1 MILENKEFILES
13 EPTRTVVKDDD
24 LIKVAEH
31 INNGIE
37 DGLSESEIQTLLDW
51 DIENTRQNIEIY
63 IGTDIKDI
71 DMMGLCGFA
80 QTSSLQPFE
89 GIFKTTYNSTLDF
102 NTPKIEFVTRELR
115 HAFGT
120 VEFPLKTK
128 NGVEKKQY
136 LIDATYRQFFKTI
149 MCENPE
155 YSLKGTYEMDPG
167 YFICCKYRRTP
178 EGINMATQLLKK
190 GYVELTDEN
199 LKLYIDS
206 FIYSSIYRTCQDLLH
221 DMKRLDIDFYKS
233 RIRKL
238 KPAEQEFD
246 VGRLMKYDC
255 IIGIPYVEYNVKK
268 K

>member
-1 MILENKEFILES
+1 MVFKDKNFIIES
-13 EPTRTVVKDDD
+13 EPIRTIVDDD
-24 LIKVAEH
+24 ALIKVAEH

-51 DIENTRQNIEIY
+51 DIENTRQNIEKY
-63 IGTDIKDI
+63 IGTSIQND

-80 QTSSLQPFE
+80 QTSSLLPFE
-89 GIFKTTYNSTLDF
+89 KKFKVTYNSTLDF
-102 NTPKIEFVTRELR
+102 NTSKIEFINKELR

-120 VEFPLKTK
+120 IEFPLKTK

-155 YSLKGTYEMDPG
+155 YRLNGTYEMDPG
-167 YFICCKYRRTP
+167 YFICCKYRRTKKSI
-178 EGINMATQLLKK
+178 ELAKQLLKK

-206 FIYSSIYRTCQDLLH
+206 FMYSSIYRTNQDLLH
-221 DMKRLDIDFYKS
+221 DMKKLDIEYYRS
-233 RIRKL
+233 RLRRL
-238 KPAEQEFD
+238 KPIDQQYDA
-246 VGRLMKYDC
+246 GRLMRNNCKIC
-255 IIGIPYVEYNVKK
+255 IPYVDYRVKK
-268 K
+268 R